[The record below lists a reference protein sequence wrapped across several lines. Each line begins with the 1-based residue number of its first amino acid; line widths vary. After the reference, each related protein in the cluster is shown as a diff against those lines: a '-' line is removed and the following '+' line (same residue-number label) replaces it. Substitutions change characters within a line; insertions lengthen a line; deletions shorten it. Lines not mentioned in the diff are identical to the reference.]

1 MKDLWVPLSGA
12 IASQRQVET
21 IANNVAN
28 ANTAGFKR
36 DDITFKEY
44 LTALDKGVDDI
55 DIPNKEWA
63 PEDFYHSQGAE
74 NAQVKVSGTFTIFEQ
89 GNLTPSGNP
98 LDFALRGPGFFELQT
113 HNGARYSRAG
123 VFAVDPDGYLIT
135 QNGDYV
141 LSKLTLPE
149 DADQEGTTL
158 PPLESRRI
166 QVPPGTRVNAN
177 LQGELFANGAKIGDL
192 SIVEFKDIHA
202 LRKEGTGKFIN
213 ADIKNIKTDSN
224 SKTAVYQG
232 FVEQSN
238 VNAVEEMAKLIKAN
252 RHFESIQ
259 RVIKT
264 YDNISGKGTNEI
276 AKF

>member
-12 IASQRQVET
+12 IASQKQVET

-36 DDITFKEY
+36 DDVTFKEY

-74 NAQVKVSGTFTIFEQ
+74 NAQVKVSGAFTIFEQ

-98 LDFALRGPGFFELQT
+98 LDFALRGPGFFEFET
-113 HNGARYSRAG
+113 PNGVRYGRAG
-123 VFAVDPDGYLIT
+123 VFAVDPNGYLIT

-141 LSKLTLPE
+141 LSKLNLPE
-149 DADQEGTTL
+149 NPEQEGVEL

-166 QVPPGTRVNAN
+166 QVPPGTRANAN
-177 LQGELFANGAKIGDL
+177 LQGEIFADGAKISDL
-192 SIVEFKDIHA
+192 SIVEFKDVHA
-202 LRKEGTGKFIN
+202 LRKEGAGKFIN
-213 ADIKNIKTDSN
+213 TDLKNIKTGPTN
-224 SKTAVYQG
+224 KTTVYQG

>member
-12 IASQRQVET
+12 IASQKQVET

-36 DDITFKEY
+36 DDVTFKEY

-74 NAQVKVSGTFTIFEQ
+74 NAQVKVNGTFTIFEQ
-89 GNLTPSGNP
+89 GNLNPSGNP
-98 LDFALRGPGFFELQT
+98 LDFALRGPGFFELET
-113 HNGARYSRAG
+113 SNGARYSRAG
-123 VFAVDPDGYLIT
+123 VFAVDPNGYLIT
-135 QNGDYV
+135 QSGDYV
-141 LSKLTLPE
+141 LSKLNLPE
-149 DADQEGTTL
+149 NADQEGVEL

-166 QVPPGTRVNAN
+166 QVPPGTRVNSN
-177 LQGELFANGAKIGDL
+177 LQGEVFANGAKIADL
-192 SIVEFKDIHA
+192 SIVEFKDVHA
-202 LRKEGTGKFIN
+202 LRKEGAGKFIN
-213 ADIKNIKTDSN
+213 TDLKNIKTGTDV
-224 SKTAVYQG
+224 KTAVYQG